1 MRRLLY
7 CLFFAALSLG
17 SSTAQARASFDDIY
31 GSDDGYREG
40 GGSSEINILSYI
52 GLALICGLILLCCVS
67 DKKLRTGVIFLAI
80 FSTCILTVFKI
91 YGKESGLVAC
101 AVGCI
106 IAAMLDPAISNKF
119 KSLSTGSSKYLFGF
133 VALLTCIALFT
144 LPQIKPKILPSDTS
158 VSSIG
163 ASTNLP
169 AVSTLSDSKDSAELV
184 TQAADKPP
192 EAKEQTSNASSKQGG
207 LGLATGEVL
216 VTGSSGGSKS
226 FSPAQEAWLGNA
238 DRTDPAILHRMRSAV
253 PDR

>member
-1 MRRLLY
+1 MYQTSTDGAVGIPLAVMGCIVLIYYACSSPSRK
-7 CLFFAALSLG
+7 ALISIWWWLCPAVFGFCSFIYFGDIWGAVKTALVSIFWVGIPGGIMLGYLGGQEKNPASLAP
-17 SSTAQARASFDDIY
+17 S
-31 GSDDGYREG
+31 
-40 GGSSEINILSYI
+40 SSEKTI
-52 GLALICGLILLCCVS
+52 
-67 DKKLRTGVIFLAI
+67 
-80 FSTCILTVFKI
+80 
-91 YGKESGLVAC
+91 SGSQL
-101 AVGCI
+101 GE
-106 IAAMLDPAISNKF
+106 
-119 KSLSTGSSKYLFGF
+119 SSKYMIGF
-133 VALLTCIALFT
+133 VAILICFAIFVITRSAT
-144 LPQIKPKILPSDTS
+144 PKILPSDAPAPP
-158 VSSIG
+158 IG

-216 VTGSSGGSKS
+216 VTGSSGGSTS